1 MPIAISYPAHTVI
14 IDGDAADGTS
24 RRCTMSYGGITS
36 HTHVIADTVP
46 LMDSLRAG
54 IIRAMGDAPSYGIDP
69 ALWVTDDIIIDAA
82 VTAGCRVIIR

>member
-36 HTHVIADTVP
+36 HTHVLADTVP
-46 LMDSLRAG
+46 LMGALHAG

>member
-1 MPIAISYPAHTVI
+1 MPIAISYPTHTVI
-14 IDGDAADGTS
+14 IDGDVTDGMS

-46 LMDSLRAG
+46 AMDSLRAG
-54 IIRAMGDAPSYGIDP
+54 IMRAMGDVPSYGIDP
-69 ALWVTDDIIIDAA
+69 ALWVTDDVIIDAA